1 MTMNRDRKSESFR
14 RLEAANPVDDAG
26 LSRLHE
32 HRPELSRIIAW
43 RDAFL
48 ARSESAEPL
57 TDSDWLDIRSR
68 ALNASPSLFRR
79 VPMVAAAVA
88 VVVAVVAAGVLAA
101 PGWGLAS
108 KILDL
113 FNGDPATPDVQ
124 QAIHESDVGAP
135 PGMAPG
141 IEADKTHK
149 LVAIQLA
156 DGRQET
162 FWVAPSRSGGVC
174 IYLQRG
180 AMASPGA
187 GCGPAEPP
195 PGRILWGLQGHTE
208 HDTAVV
214 LYGQVPQDVVN
225 LALAYSDGTVSRL
238 PLTKGFFLYEIP
250 ASQFAQGKRPSL
262 LVGENQNGD
271 EVTRAS
277 LHPDSFDNV
286 FSVAGRNP

>member
-1 MTMNRDRKSESFR
+1 MKMKRDRKSESFR

-26 LSRLHE
+26 LSRLRD
-32 HRPELSRIIAW
+32 HRPELSQIVAW

-48 ARSESAEPL
+48 VPSAEAEPPKEA
-57 TDSDWLDIRSR
+57 DLDVRYHAR
-68 ALNASPSLFRR
+68 NVSPSRFRR
-79 VPMVAAAVA
+79 VPIASAAVA
-88 VVVAVVAAGVLAA
+88 LAVAVVAAGVLAA

-124 QAIHESDVGAP
+124 QAIHQSDVGAP

-180 AMASPGA
+180 ATASPGA

-195 PGRILWGLQGHTE
+195 PGRILWGLQGRTE

-214 LYGQVPQDVVN
+214 LYGQVPQGVAS
-225 LALAYSDGTVSRL
+225 LALTYSDGTVSRL

-250 ASQFAQGKRPSL
+250 ASHFAQGKRPFL

-277 LHPDSFDNV
+277 VHLDSFDRV
-286 FSVAGRNP
+286 FSGAGHNP